1 MDRADMLVDEAHIF
15 VSSGKGGDGAASFRK
30 EKYQPRGGPDGGDG
44 GRGGS
49 VILEASAA
57 VGHLGWL
64 KNHPH
69 QQARSGSKGGKNNR
83 HGASADD
90 LVLQVPVGTV
100 VKDEDARIL
109 ADLASEG
116 EAVVVAQG
124 GRGGRGNASLASSIR
139 RAPTFAERGEPGQ
152 EVSLK
157 LELRLIADVAVI
169 GLPNSGKST
178 LVRALSAAHPK
189 VADYPFTT
197 LEPTLGVVEWGEVR
211 FTICDIPG
219 LIEGA
224 HSGKGLGLKFLKHGQ
239 RSAIYLQMIDLSSG
253 SDPWEDYLTVRKEL
267 EAYQQELIDRPVL
280 VALNKVDLVTPIQ
293 VQEAAARFEEVGVK
307 AFPISAALGIGL
319 EPLIE
324 EVTAVLARERM
335 RLRAVKGFELFRTTE
350 QPLTVRREGEA
361 WRVDGDAVRR
371 WVAMTDLSNPEA
383 VAYLQGK
390 FERAGVEDELA
401 KAGAAPGD
409 EVRIGA
415 SEFNWWPK
423 GTLPGEIPDASSA
436 GRSKGRK

>member
-1 MDRADMLVDEAHIF
+1 MLVDEAHIF

-30 EKYQPRGGPDGGDG
+30 EKYEPRGGPDGGDG

-49 VILEASAA
+49 VVLEASSA
-57 VGHLGWL
+57 VGDLAWL

-69 QQARSGSKGGKNNR
+69 QHAKVGNKGGKNNR
-83 HGASADD
+83 HGATAAD
-90 LVLQVPVGTV
+90 LVVPVPVGTV
-100 VKDEDARIL
+100 VRDENGGVL

-116 EAVVVAQG
+116 DTVVVAQG
-124 GRGGRGNASLASSIR
+124 GRGGRGNASFVSSIR
-139 RAPTFAERGEPGQ
+139 RAPSFAERGEPGQ
-152 EVSLK
+152 EVSLR
-157 LELRLIADVAVI
+157 LELRLSADVAVI
-169 GLPNSGKST
+169 GLPNAGKST
-178 LVRALSAAHPK
+178 LVGALSAAHPK

-197 LEPTLGVVEWGEVR
+197 LEPTLGVVERGDIR

-224 HSGKGLGLKFLKHGQ
+224 HSGKGLGLKFLRHGQ
-239 RSAIYLQMIDLSSG
+239 RSAIFLHLIDLSS
-253 SDPWEDYLTVRKEL
+253 DTDLWDDYLTVRKEL
-267 EAYQQELIDRPVL
+267 EAYQRELIDRPVV
-280 VALNKVDLVTPIQ
+280 VALNKVDLVTPT
-293 VQEAAARFEEVGVK
+293 EAEKAAARFAEAGVK
-307 AFPISAALGIGL
+307 AFPISAALGLGL

-324 EVTAVLARERM
+324 KLAAVLAEERI
-335 RLRAVKGFELFRTTE
+335 RVRAAQGFELFRTAE
-350 QPLTVRREGEA
+350 QPLTVRREGTA
-361 WRVDGDAVRR
+361 WRVEGDAVRR

-390 FERAGVEDELA
+390 LERAGVEDELA

-423 GTLPGEIPDASSA
+423 GTLPGDTAGTSDAA
-436 GRSKGRK
+436 RAKGR